1 MQHEEF
7 LLAWELVC
15 HLGNSVN
22 QERLFLF
29 LWNVNYGYIYFQVF
43 VLLQG
48 TKGALGLG
56 SCGDV
61 GAFANQSRG
70 DLASRPMQIK
80 TDACDGFAWCG
91 ANSLGQ
97 GCSPQTPAAELQPC
111 CPELSPGPCEG
122 VWGPAAFQQLCLS
135 RGRVIWGRGRAQ
147 GDVY

>member
-80 TDACDGFAWCG
+80 MDARDGFAWCG
-91 ANSLGQ
+91 ANAHQ
-97 GCSPQTPAAELQPC
+97 DEPAPC
-111 CPELSPGPCEG
+111 KPLLPS
-122 VWGPAAFQQLCLS
+122 S
-135 RGRVIWGRGRAQ
+135 GRAALS
-147 GDVY
+147 